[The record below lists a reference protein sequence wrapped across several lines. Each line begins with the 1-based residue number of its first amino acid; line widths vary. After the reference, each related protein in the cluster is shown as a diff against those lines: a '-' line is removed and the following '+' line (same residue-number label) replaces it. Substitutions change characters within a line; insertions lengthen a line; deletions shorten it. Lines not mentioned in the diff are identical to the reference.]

1 MLPARSKRLARRR
14 ATQRVRLG
22 SARVSRAR
30 DGVPPSR
37 TFCVRYQCPR
47 LSLQGKTVSARRRN
61 QHAGRVRYPK
71 QTKLSY
77 FAYKFPPTQ
86 RVGLVWPRP
95 HRPALILLFAKKF
108 FRPAF
113 AGRMRWTGQI
123 FWLLALPSS
132 RLHSRIFSGI
142 GPMESRIQLQ
152 QRNCS
157 RFSRDFLRRS
167 TFSSSQRTGSRSSGS
182 RLTMQDFI
190 HRWTTNRRPSETME
204 PPAASVSS
212 CSAKASRIALRFS
225 VEVIALARYRK

>member
-77 FAYKFPPTQ
+77 FAYKFPPTP

-108 FRPAF
+108 FRSPRRTNEVNRTNILAPGF
-113 AGRMRWTGQI
+113 ALFPPSLPNFFGNWSNGKSYPVTAAQLLPILTG
-123 FWLLALPSS
+123 FLAPI
-132 RLHSRIFSGI
+132 HFSK
-142 GPMESRIQLQ
+142 L
-152 QRNCS
+152 
-157 RFSRDFLRRS
+157 
-167 TFSSSQRTGSRSSGS
+167 
-182 RLTMQDFI
+182 
-190 HRWTTNRRPSETME
+190 
-204 PPAASVSS
+204 
-212 CSAKASRIALRFS
+212 AKN
-225 VEVIALARYRK
+225 